1 MIFSIPF
8 MYKKL
13 LLTKIHVALF
23 LFVFINGAFAQT
35 INVNNNVLTE
45 VSPLY
50 VEKLVAAA
58 KANYPRLKSFSH
70 QIEVAKADVNTAKVS
85 WLDPFSFQYVKR
97 SNQQNT
103 NAVDVTT
110 SDILSGYQFGININ
124 PGLLFAK
131 PSQVKKAKEQVR
143 VAEAN
148 QEEYY
153 LTLES
158 EVKRRYYLYIQY
170 KVSLAPLASALQDA
184 ETNIKALR
192 IRYERSEVTLQDL
205 SEATVT
211 YSQAAQVK
219 IQAEAGFLTAKAALE
234 ELTVKK
240 LEEIK

>member
-1 MIFSIPF
+1 MNC
-8 MYKKL
+8 YQKL
-13 LLTKIHVALF
+13 LLSFALIIISS
-23 LFVFINGAFAQT
+23 LTPLVLSAQQQQS
-35 INVNNNVLTE
+35 ILPE
-45 VSPLY
+45 ISYLY
-50 VEKLVAAA
+50 VEKLIAAA
-58 KANYPRLKSFSH
+58 RENYPRIKSLTS
-70 QIEVAKADVNTAKVS
+70 QVEVAKQDLSAAKIS

-158 EVKRRYYLYIQY
+158 EVKRRYYLYVQY

-192 IRYERSEVTLQDL
+192 IRYEKSEITLQDL

-211 YSQAAQVK
+211 YSQAVQVK

>member
-1 MIFSIPF
+1 

-13 LLTKIHVALF
+13 LLTKTPVALF
-23 LFVFINGAFAQT
+23 LLLLSSAVQAQT
-35 INVNNNVLTE
+35 LNSNVLTE

-58 KANYPRLKSFSH
+58 KANYPRLKSFTH
-70 QIEVAKADVNTAKVS
+70 QIEAAKSDVSTAQVS

-131 PSQVKKAKEQVR
+131 PSQVRKAKEQVR

-148 QEEYY
+148 KEEYY

-158 EVKRRYYLYIQY
+158 EVKRRYYLYLQY

-184 ETNIKALR
+184 ETNIKALK
-192 IRYERSEVTLQDL
+192 IKYERAEATLQDI
-205 SEATVT
+205 SAATVT
-211 YSQAAQVK
+211 YSQAVQVK
-219 IQAEAGFLTAKAALE
+219 IQAETGFLTAKAALE